1 MSRILPRQN
10 SCQQFRVQKQPLK
23 NMAQYCGILEVFCR
37 HFTLRAY
44 LPLPFTENLAVQ
56 LEFTDSKI
64 HDILKGTTFENSVQ
78 FSALYFVL
86 LI

>member
-1 MSRILPRQN
+1 MQLSP
-10 SCQQFRVQKQPLK
+10 SSSS
-23 NMAQYCGILEVFCR
+23 
-37 HFTLRAY
+37 
-44 LPLPFTENLAVQ
+44 FTENLAVQ